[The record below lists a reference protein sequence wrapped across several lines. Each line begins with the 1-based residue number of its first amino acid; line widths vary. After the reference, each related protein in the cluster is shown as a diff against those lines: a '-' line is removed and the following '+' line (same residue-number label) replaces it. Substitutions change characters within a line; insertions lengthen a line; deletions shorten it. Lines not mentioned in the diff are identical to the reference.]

1 MGFEDVDETFKIFD
15 SLLRKV
21 VITQT
26 VLLSSHEKITLTLSS
41 SDQWSE
47 RPYNVTDVFWTC
59 LIDRGSTYG
68 FT

>member
-41 SDQWSE
+41 SDQ
-47 RPYNVTDVFWTC
+47 
-59 LIDRGSTYG
+59 
-68 FT
+68 